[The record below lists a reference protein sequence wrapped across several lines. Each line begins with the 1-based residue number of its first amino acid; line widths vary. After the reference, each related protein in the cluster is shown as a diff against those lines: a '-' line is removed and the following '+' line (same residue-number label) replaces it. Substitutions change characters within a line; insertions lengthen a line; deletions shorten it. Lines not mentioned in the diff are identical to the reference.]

1 MVNQSG
7 LPWQASALSAQATGR
22 FDRIVL
28 RAGKK
33 LAYRAALLRS
43 CTGRNLIA
51 CVVWTCPGLQS
62 NSRPS
67 FKRPLHVN
75 RSDGTRVDRSTYSH
89 GRCHNMGGR
98 FDPISIGPTCI
109 PPPSIP
115 LALYRLAPDQ
125 ERLPGCA
132 RPFSKRAAGP
142 TLALSGI
149 AGETVRGGAAISGR
163 DACPGLSPARRR
175 YRMRSG
181 PRCPAVVGR
190 ASF

>member
-7 LPWQASALSAQATGR
+7 LPWQALGAFGSG
-22 FDRIVL
+22 
-28 RAGKK
+28 
-33 LAYRAALLRS
+33 YRAVRPHRAEGRKEARLPGGAAPLLHWPQP
-43 CTGRNLIA
+43 IA